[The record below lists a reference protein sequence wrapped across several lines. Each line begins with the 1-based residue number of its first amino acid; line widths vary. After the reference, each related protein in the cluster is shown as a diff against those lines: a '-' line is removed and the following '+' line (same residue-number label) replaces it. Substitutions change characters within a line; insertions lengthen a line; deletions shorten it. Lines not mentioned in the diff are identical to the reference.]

1 MAQALQGIAR
11 LTPTAVANYLA
22 GQRGLLKSAKEP
34 DGNRR
39 QVVLLRSAPTW
50 EEPALLPWNGGRRAR
65 VAAAPSVL
73 AVYQETLS
81 HLDAP
86 GPGSAEDL
94 SLLVLL
100 TDREDAELDPGI
112 LVRVYRH
119 AIQHV
124 DNWDLIREIFTAS
137 GIDPRLGDETW
148 GVAEALLEAAPAG
161 GWPSLNRQ
169 VLSRTHALNALAR
182 RRLRLAADSQLDID
196 TLLLWSR
203 TSTEGPHVYRTL
215 REGERAGLRHFLAE
229 VDQAGPTADVLL
241 SIAEH
246 DEPSVALP
254 FGLVAAALWQHAPAG
269 PEVFRARGRAEN
281 ILGREFSDEAIRRYG
296 KAAENLVA
304 RNAQLLAEVTPD
316 AEKLAGHLGATE
328 SVRHSPYLPAGLEAR
343 LAAVGSAITGRDL
356 DACHTAL
363 REVQAHYLAETAR
376 IRIGRARMAVR
387 LVQWLDTEPQWT
399 PDTAAGALAHYN
411 AELSWA
417 DRASEHL
424 EAGGDTEPALSAAY
438 DDLAADVRKVRRRMD
453 RAFAEQI
460 AEWTAA
466 GTAPGSM
473 LTVETFLE
481 RVAKPVVK
489 SERRLMLLVVD
500 GMSAALA
507 GQLGEELSA
516 NWTEYDPVGEKALPP
531 TRQAMAA
538 ALPTVTAVSRTTL
551 FTGTLQRGDQKTEK
565 REFSS
570 LRLWSGKKAAVF
582 HKDDLRPAGTGS
594 RFGTDLEKA
603 LADDTSHVAVVL
615 NTVDDNLKKDERLD
629 EWDWTVGDIEAL
641 TPLLDEARRRG
652 MAVVITSDHGHV
664 LEHRGVKVPTPEV
677 VNARYREVP
686 DGVAE
691 PLLSDAEMLLNGARV
706 VGGPIVALWSADS
719 RYTNRAAGYHG
730 GVHPAEFTIPVL
742 AYLPD
747 GATEHI
753 PSGWRQLIDTY
764 EPHWWKLGTT
774 RLQAAPVPPSAQAVA
789 AAAPQPANARR
800 TQKKAVPQATGLFE
814 IMVSPQPSEA
824 EGTLLSVQAQ
834 SPLEQILDDLFASPA
849 FSDQLALLPR
859 KQDPE
864 RLRQALAAL
873 CENNTLPLTAVAA
886 AAGMPPARSR
896 GYAAVLTQLLNMDG
910 IQVLE
915 LLPDNKTLKLNLAW
929 LKAQFGLEE

>member
-1 MAQALQGIAR
+1 MPQAGRGVAR

-22 GQRGLLKSAKEP
+22 GQRALLKGSQQP
-34 DGNRR
+34 DGDTR

-50 EEPALLPWNGGRRAR
+50 EEQAILPWNGGRRAR

-73 AVYQETLS
+73 AVYQEALS

-86 GPGSAEDL
+86 GPVSVEDP

-112 LVRVYRH
+112 LVRAYRH

-124 DNWDLIREIFTAS
+124 DNWDLIRETFSAS

-161 GWPSLNRQ
+161 GWPGLNRQ
-169 VLSRTHALNALAR
+169 VLSRTHALTALAR
-182 RRLRLAADSQLDID
+182 RRLLLGADDQLDID

-203 TSTEGPHVYRTL
+203 TSSEGPRAYRAL
-215 REGERAGLRHFLAE
+215 RDGERAGLRRFLAE
-229 VDQAGPTADVLL
+229 VDQAGPTADALL
-241 SIAEH
+241 SITEH

-281 ILGREFSDEAIRRYG
+281 ILGREFSDEAMRRYG
-296 KAAENLVA
+296 QSAENLVA

-316 AEKLAGHLGATE
+316 AERLAGHLGATE
-328 SVRHSPYLPAGLEAR
+328 AVGHSPYLPAGLEAR

-356 DACHTAL
+356 DACRTAL
-363 REVQAHYLAETAR
+363 RAVQAHHLAETAR
-376 IRIGRARMAVR
+376 TRIGRARMAVR
-387 LVQWLDTEPQWT
+387 LVQWLATEPEWT
-399 PDTAAGALAHYN
+399 PDTVAGALAHYN

-417 DRASEHL
+417 DRALEHL
-424 EAGGDTEPALSAAY
+424 EAGGDTEPALSGAY
-438 DDLAADVRKVRRRMD
+438 DALGADVRKVRRHMD
-453 RAFAEQI
+453 RAFAEQV
-460 AEWTAA
+460 AEWTTA

-489 SERRLMLLVVD
+489 SRRRLMLVVVD

-507 GQLGEELSA
+507 GQLGEELAA
-516 NWTEYDPVGEKALPP
+516 NWTEYDPTGEKRMPP

-551 FTGTLQRGDQKTEK
+551 LTGKLQRGDQKTEK
-565 REFSS
+565 RVFPS
-570 LRLWSGKKAAVF
+570 LRLWSGQKAAVF
-582 HKDDLRPAGTGS
+582 HKDDLRPADTGG
-594 RFGTDLEKA
+594 RFGSDLEAA
-603 LADDTSHVAVVL
+603 LADDASHLAVVL
-615 NTVDDNLKKDERLD
+615 NTVDDGLKNDERLD
-629 EWDWTVGDIEAL
+629 EWDWTIDDIDAL

-652 MAVVITSDHGHV
+652 MAVLITSDHGHV
-664 LEHRGVKVPTPEV
+664 LEHRGVKVPTPEA
-677 VNARYREVP
+677 VNARYRDLPE
-686 DGVAE
+686 GGAE
-691 PLLSDAEMLLNGARV
+691 PLVSEAETVLAGPRV
-706 VGGPIVALWSADS
+706 VGGPIVALWSADT

-753 PSGWRQLIDTY
+753 PPGWRQLTDTY
-764 EPHWWKLGTT
+764 EPHWWKLDTT
-774 RLQAAPVPPSAQAVA
+774 RLRATPAPPSAETGTTQPTKPRRIPKKSS
-789 AAAPQPANARR
+789 PQD
-800 TQKKAVPQATGLFE
+800 TGLFE
-814 IMVSPQPSEA
+814 IAVSPQPSET
-824 EGTLLSVQAQ
+824 EGTLLSVQVQ
-834 SPLEQILDDLFASPA
+834 SPVEQLLDNLFATSA

-873 CENNTLPLTAVAA
+873 CESNTLPLTAVAA
-886 AAGMPPARSR
+886 AAGMPPARAR

-910 IQVLE
+910 VQVLE
-915 LLPDNKTLKLNLAW
+915 LLPDNKTLKLNPAW
-929 LKAQFGLEE
+929 LRAQFGLGE